1 MTEREWL
8 FLLIN
13 AIGWALA
20 GFAAYCSM
28 KRRSEEEKARK
39 ARKPKMR
46 TRRFTQLKLRNAINL
61 KFDPARKTT
70 YPN

>member
-1 MTEREWL
+1 MISWV
-8 FLLIN
+8 
-13 AIGWALA
+13 LA

-39 ARKPKMR
+39 AIKPKMR
-46 TRRFTQLKLRNAINL
+46 TRRFMQQKLRNAINL